1 MFEKQK
7 VTIAETSDAG
17 KEKIADNDA
26 WNLLQNADELII
38 GRGKKFTVF
47 NPENDDREVILK
59 QALGR
64 TGNLRAPALKIGSRL
79 IIGYSDEMYSTY
91 IG

>member
-1 MFEKQK
+1 MFDKQK
-7 VTIAETSDAG
+7 VTITETSDAR
-17 KEKIADNDA
+17 KKKIADNDA

-47 NPENDDREVILK
+47 NPANDDREIILK